1 MKHRASE
8 PYVRKTTKMKLHAS
22 SLAAVAAV
30 LSLSLPAAADPADE
44 AAARE
49 AAGRFASAFA
59 AGDLSSVLSALP
71 SSWRANANEAAKAL
85 GAKAGENP
93 AVWTAARGCLSE
105 ISAALAK
112 KSGFAA
118 DLLSR
123 SGVSTAKAA
132 VADDGSAPALVRL
145 AAKLG
150 AVTKAATPDALASGG
165 LSSILAAPALTL
177 PGVTDA
183 LPAPAALPAF
193 GSRANAD
200 GSITVGIPGGKPG
213 TAVKMVKRE
222 GAWVPAPL
230 ADLFAGSASWKD
242 SVSSL
247 ALDANSGSAVTSAL
261 GMIRKSA
268 ASAAGATTQEQF
280 DKAVTNASF
289 PLLLLGSAFSAGE
302 AANALPSAAD
312 AANLLKGFLNQ

>member
-1 MKHRASE
+1 MRS
-8 PYVRKTTKMKLHAS
+8 RTTTHPTAMKLHATAFAG
-22 SLAAVAAV
+22 LAAAFLIP
-30 LSLSLPAAADPADE
+30 LSVSADPADE

-49 AAGRFASAFA
+49 AAGRFASAFS
-59 AGDLSSVLSALP
+59 AGDLASVWSALP
-71 SSWRANANEAAKAL
+71 SSWRANAGAAAKAL

-105 ISAALAK
+105 IALTLAK

-123 SGVSTAKAA
+123 SGVSVAKSAI
-132 VADDGSAPALVRL
+132 ADDGSAPALVRL

-165 LSSILAAPALTL
+165 LDSVLAAPALTL

-183 LPAPAALPAF
+183 LAAPAALPAF

-200 GSITVGIPGGKPG
+200 GSVTVGIPGGKPG
-213 TAVKMVKRE
+213 TAVRMVKRE

-261 GMIRKSA
+261 GMIRKA
-268 ASAAGATTQEQF
+268 ASGAAGATTQEQF
-280 DKAVTNASF
+280 DRAVTNASF
-289 PLLLLGSAFSAGE
+289 PLLLLGSAFSAGS
-302 AANALPSAAD
+302 AADAIPSAAD
-312 AANLLKGFLNQ
+312 AANLLKGFLNN